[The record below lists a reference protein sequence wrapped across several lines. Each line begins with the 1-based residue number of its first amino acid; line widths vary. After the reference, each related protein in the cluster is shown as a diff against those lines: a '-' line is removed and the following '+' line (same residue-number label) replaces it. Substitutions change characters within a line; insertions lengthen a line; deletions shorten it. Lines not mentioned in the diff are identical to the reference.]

1 MKRFRYNLETVLEY
15 KTQTLDNLKTEH
27 ALILRDVNQKKEDIK
42 NLKNELY
49 QVGVGFDEMKSEG
62 ALIEDYRLY
71 TMCMNQ
77 IERQI
82 KEEKQK
88 LVVLKKKEERK
99 KEEVVNAKIDT
110 SKFEKL
116 KEKRLKEYHKM
127 EAKADEAFIEE
138 FVVRGLSSN
147 NGLTANA
154 RRG

>member
-27 ALILRDVNQKKEDIK
+27 ALILRDVNQKKEDIRQ
-42 NLKNELY
+42 LKDELY
-49 QVGVGFDEMKSEG
+49 QVGVGFDEMKCEG
-62 ALIEDYRLY
+62 AFIEDYRMY

-116 KEKRLKEYHKM
+116 KEKRLEEYHKM

-138 FVVRGLSSN
+138 FVVRGLVSN
-147 NGLTANA
+147 V
-154 RRG
+154 